1 MSVPVA
7 VLRLKVRTWAPVDV
21 GRHSTVTDAST
32 PGLMS
37 NATGPP
43 TRCAPSQTSRIA
55 PAARF
60 VPMLWATTRTWASLF
75 RTGSEANWTSADEIA
90 RSGQVKSVKL
100 RGRMLF
106 RSFVSR
112 VAPPSVTADN
122 GGATPPGTVPLHS
135 GGAVGGPKIGGG
147 GGPGFFGDAREG
159 VVCSTPAAPCVVRGG
174 GLKAAPLA

>member
-1 MSVPVA
+1 MSIPVA
-7 VLRLKVRTWAPVDV
+7 VLRLKVRRWAPVDV
-21 GRHSTVTDAST
+21 GRQSTVSVAST

-37 NATGPP
+37 NVTGPP

-60 VPMLWATTRTWASLF
+60 VPTLWATTRTWASLLK
-75 RTGSEANWTSADEIA
+75 TGSDANWTSEDEIA

-112 VAPPSVTADN
+112 VAPPSVTEDN
-122 GGATPPGTVPLHS
+122 GGSTTPGTPRPDSRAPFGPPMIVA
-135 GGAVGGPKIGGG
+135 GVVAVFWGGG
-147 GGPGFFGDAREG
+147 GGRGVFHTPG
-159 VVCSTPAAPCVVRGG
+159 APVG
-174 GLKAAPLA
+174 

>member
-21 GRHSTVTDAST
+21 GRHSTVSDAST

-122 GGATPPGTVPLHS
+122 GGGPPPGTGPPPPQAPVR
-135 GGAVGGPKIGGG
+135 GPKNVAGGRPLLFG
-147 GGPGFFGDAREG
+147 GRAAG
-159 VVCSTPAAPCVVRGG
+159 V
-174 GLKAAPLA
+174 

>member
-21 GRHSTVTDAST
+21 GRHSTVSGAST

-122 GGATPPGTVPLHS
+122 GGAPPPATGRLHPR
-135 GGAVGGPKIGGG
+135 GPVRGQMVVAGGRGGFLWVARAGAVCLHP
-147 GGPGFFGDAREG
+147 P
-159 VVCSTPAAPCVVRGG
+159 
-174 GLKAAPLA
+174 APLLHWVGG

>member
-1 MSVPVA
+1 MSIPVA
-7 VLRLKVRTWAPVDV
+7 DLRLKVRRWAPVDV
-21 GRHSTVTDAST
+21 GRQSTVSVAST

-37 NATGPP
+37 NVTGPP

-60 VPMLWATTRTWASLF
+60 VPTLWATTRTWASLLK
-75 RTGSEANWTSADEIA
+75 TGSDANWTSEDEIA

-112 VAPPSVTADN
+112 VAPPSATEANGGSTTAD
-122 GGATPPGTVPLHS
+122 TVRLDSSAPF
-135 GGAVGGPKIGGG
+135 GRQMIVAVVVA
-147 GGPGFFGDAREG
+147 FFGTSART
-159 VVCSTPAAPCVVRGG
+159 VSLIQTPAAM
-174 GLKAAPLA
+174 

>member
-21 GRHSTVTDAST
+21 GRQSTVSDAST

-37 NATGPP
+37 NVTGPP

-60 VPMLWATTRTWASLF
+60 VPTLWATTRTWASLF
-75 RTGSEANWTSADEIA
+75 RTGSEAYWTSADEIA

-122 GGATPPGTVPLHS
+122 GGVPPPATARVGPR
-135 GGAVGGPKIGGG
+135 GA
-147 GGPGFFGDAREG
+147 ARG
-159 VVCSTPAAPCVVRGG
+159 RPSARGG
-174 GLKAAPLA
+174 RRRRVETRAEAGASGWYAVRSTTADPVAR

>member
-122 GGATPPGTVPLHS
+122 GGSPTPDPVRLHS
-135 GGAVGGPKIGGG
+135 TAALRRPVSVAGVRSAL
-147 GGPGFFGDAREG
+147 G
-159 VVCSTPAAPCVVRGG
+159 VVWRKRYG
-174 GLKAAPLA
+174 

>member
-1 MSVPVA
+1 MSTPVA
-7 VLRLKVRTWAPVDV
+7 VRRLEVRKWVPVDV
-21 GRHSTVTDAST
+21 GRQSTVRIAST

-37 NATGPP
+37 NVTGPP

-60 VPMLWATTRTWASLF
+60 VPTLWATTRTCASLF
-75 RTGSEANWTSADEIA
+75 RTGSEANWMSDDEIA

-112 VAPPSVTADN
+112 IGPPSLTEDN
-122 GGATPPGTVPLHS
+122 GGGTGAGTARLHVR
-135 GGAVGGPKIGGG
+135 G
-147 GGPGFFGDAREG
+147 
-159 VVCSTPAAPCVVRGG
+159 PAARQALVHVGRGV
-174 GLKAAPLA
+174 L

>member
-21 GRHSTVTDAST
+21 GRQRTVRVAST

-37 NATGPP
+37 KMTGPP

-60 VPMLWATTRTWASLF
+60 VPTLWATTRTCASLF
-75 RTGSEANWTSADEIA
+75 RTGSEANWMSDDEIA
-90 RSGQVKSVKL
+90 RSGQVKSVKV
-100 RGRMLF
+100 RGKMLF

-112 VAPPSVTADN
+112 IAPPSVTEDKGGSTTAD
-122 GGATPPGTVPLHS
+122 TVRLDSRAP
-135 GGAVGGPKIGGG
+135 VGRQLIVAG
-147 GGPGFFGDAREG
+147 GGPFLRTRART
-159 VVCSTPAAPCVVRGG
+159 VSLIQTPAAM
-174 GLKAAPLA
+174 

>member
-1 MSVPVA
+1 MSIPVA
-7 VLRLKVRTWAPVDV
+7 VLRLKVRRWAPVDV
-21 GRHSTVTDAST
+21 GRQSTVSVAST

-37 NATGPP
+37 NVTGPP

-60 VPMLWATTRTWASLF
+60 VPTLWATTRTWASLLK
-75 RTGSEANWTSADEIA
+75 TGSDANWTSEDEIT

-112 VAPPSVTADN
+112 VAPPSVTEDN
-122 GGATPPGTVPLHS
+122 GGGTPPRPAPAAS
-135 GGAVGGPKIGGG
+135 WGAVRPPAHVAGP
-147 GGPGFFGDAREG
+147 P
-159 VVCSTPAAPCVVRGG
+159 PAP
-174 GLKAAPLA
+174 P

>member
-21 GRHSTVTDAST
+21 GRHSTVSDAST

-60 VPMLWATTRTWASLF
+60 VPTLWATTRTWASLF

-112 VAPPSVTADN
+112 VAPPSVTADS
-122 GGATPPGTVPLHS
+122 GGATTPGTGPLGS
-135 GGAVGGPKIGGG
+135 RGPVGRQIIVAGGRPVFLESPGGG
-147 GGPGFFGDAREG
+147 GVVPKTGPP
-159 VVCSTPAAPCVVRGG
+159 VVDGG
-174 GLKAAPLA
+174 GGTRA

>member
-7 VLRLKVRTWAPVDV
+7 ALRLNIKTWVPVDA
-21 GRHSTVTDAST
+21 GRQSTVRVASA

-37 NATGPP
+37 KVTGPA
-43 TRCAPSQTSRIA
+43 TRWAPSPTSRIA

-60 VPMLWATTRTWASLF
+60 VPTLWATTRTWASLF

-122 GGATPPGTVPLHS
+122 GGSTTADTVRLDSRAPF
-135 GGAVGGPKIGGG
+135 GRQMIVAVVVA
-147 GGPGFFGDAREG
+147 FFGTIART
-159 VVCSTPAAPCVVRGG
+159 VSLIQTPAAM
-174 GLKAAPLA
+174 

>member
-1 MSVPVA
+1 MSTPVA
-7 VLRLKVRTWAPVDV
+7 VLRLKVRRWAPVDV
-21 GRHSTVTDAST
+21 GRQSTVSVAST

-37 NATGPP
+37 NVTGPP

-90 RSGQVKSVKL
+90 RSGQVKSVKD
-100 RGRMLF
+100 RERMLF

-112 VAPPSVTADN
+112 VTPPSVTAD
-122 GGATPPGTVPLHS
+122 S
-135 GGAVGGPKIGGG
+135 GGAPTAGTGRLDSRGPFGPPMIVGGGGAVFLGGG
-147 GGPGFFGDAREG
+147 GGGG
-159 VVCSTPAAPCVVRGG
+159 VVPTPAA
-174 GLKAAPLA
+174 A

>member
-1 MSVPVA
+1 MSTPVA
-7 VLRLKVRTWAPVDV
+7 VLRLKVRRWAPVDV
-21 GRHSTVTDAST
+21 GRQSTVSVAST

-37 NATGPP
+37 NVTGPP

-60 VPMLWATTRTWASLF
+60 VPTLWATTRTWASLLK
-75 RTGSEANWTSADEIA
+75 TGSDANWTSEDEIA

-122 GGATPPGTVPLHS
+122 GGATTPGTGRLGP
-135 GGAVGGPKIGGG
+135 GGAVRGPKIGGG
-147 GGPGFFGDAREG
+147 GGAGFLGGRRGG
-159 VVCSTPAAPCVVRGG
+159 VVFANTRAPRGG
-174 GLKAAPLA
+174 RGG

>member
-21 GRHSTVTDAST
+21 GRHSTVSDAST

-122 GGATPPGTVPLHS
+122 GGSTTADTVRLDSRAPF
-135 GGAVGGPKIGGG
+135 GRQMIVAGVVAVFGAVAGAGAVIQ
-147 GGPGFFGDAREG
+147 
-159 VVCSTPAAPCVVRGG
+159 TPAAMWPVGVE
-174 GLKAAPLA
+174 AI

>member
-112 VAPPSVTADN
+112 IAPPSLTEDN
-122 GGATPPGTVPLHS
+122 GGAPTPGTPPPPPRGALGRPLI
-135 GGAVGGPKIGGG
+135 IGGG
-147 GGPGFFGDAREG
+147 RG
-159 VVCSTPAAPCVVRGG
+159 VLRAAPRGG
-174 GLKAAPLA
+174 GVGSHSPAPQPTRG

>member
-21 GRHSTVTDAST
+21 GRHSTVSGAST
-32 PGLMS
+32 PGLMA

-60 VPMLWATTRTWASLF
+60 VPTLWTTTRTCASLL
-75 RTGSEANWTSADEIA
+75 RTGSVANWTSEDEIA

-112 VAPPSVTADN
+112 VAPPSATETNGGSTTADTVRLDSSAPF
-122 GGATPPGTVPLHS
+122 GRQMIVAVVGA
-135 GGAVGGPKIGGG
+135 
-147 GGPGFFGDAREG
+147 FFGASGRTG
-159 VVCSTPAAPCVVRGG
+159 SVIQTPAA
-174 GLKAAPLA
+174 L

>member
-21 GRHSTVTDAST
+21 GRHSTVSDAST

-90 RSGQVKSVKL
+90 RSGQGKSVKL

-122 GGATPPGTVPLHS
+122 GGRATTGTGWAGAGRAAAGATKRSVVGVSPVTRAEAGAS
-135 GGAVGGPKIGGG
+135 GWYAVRSTTADPV
-147 GGPGFFGDAREG
+147 AR
-159 VVCSTPAAPCVVRGG
+159 
-174 GLKAAPLA
+174 

>member
-1 MSVPVA
+1 VSVPVA

-21 GRHSTVTDAST
+21 GRHSTVSGAST

-43 TRCAPSQTSRIA
+43 ARCAPSQTSRIA

-122 GGATPPGTVPLHS
+122 GGAPPPPPVRLDSRAPVRRPRIAARPAPAFLGT
-135 GGAVGGPKIGGG
+135 
-147 GGPGFFGDAREG
+147 ARAQG
-159 VVCSTPAAPCVVRGG
+159 LVHTTAPPPAA
-174 GLKAAPLA
+174 

>member
-1 MSVPVA
+1 MSVV
-7 VLRLKVRTWAPVDV
+7 VGVRRLNVRRWAPVDV
-21 GRHSTVTDAST
+21 GRHRTVKVVSS

-37 NATGPP
+37 NVTVPP

-60 VPMLWATTRTWASLF
+60 VPALWTTTRTCASLL
-75 RTGSEANWTSADEIA
+75 RTGSVANWTSEDEIA

-112 VAPPSVTADN
+112 VAPPSATEAN
-122 GGATPPGTVPLHS
+122 GGAATPAPGPRHPRGP
-135 GGAVGGPKIGGG
+135 GGRPQSVAGGGGRRCGGPGGG
-147 GGPGFFGDAREG
+147 GGGATLPG
-159 VVCSTPAAPCVVRGG
+159 RG
-174 GLKAAPLA
+174 

>member
-21 GRHSTVTDAST
+21 GRHSTVSDAST

-122 GGATPPGTVPLHS
+122 GGATPPGTGPARP
-135 GGAVGGPKIGGG
+135 GGPVGGPQDVGGG
-147 GGPGFFGDAREG
+147 GARFLGGREG
-159 VVCSTPAAPCVVRGG
+159 GG
-174 GLKAAPLA
+174 VFFDAG

>member
-7 VLRLKVRTWAPVDV
+7 ILRLKVRTWAPVDV

-122 GGATPPGTVPLHS
+122 GGAHPPGPGPPRPTA
-135 GGAVGGPKIGGG
+135 AVRGPKNVAGGRPLLFG
-147 GGPGFFGDAREG
+147 GRAAG
-159 VVCSTPAAPCVVRGG
+159 V
-174 GLKAAPLA
+174 

>member
-21 GRHSTVTDAST
+21 GRHSTVSDAST

-122 GGATPPGTVPLHS
+122 GGAPPPDTGRLDPR
-135 GGAVGGPKIGGG
+135 GPFGRPMIVGGGRRVFLGGG
-147 GGPGFFGDAREG
+147 GEGG
-159 VVCSTPAAPCVVRGG
+159 VVSAAARPC
-174 GLKAAPLA
+174 

>member
-21 GRHSTVTDAST
+21 GRHSTVSDAST

-37 NATGPP
+37 NVTGPP

-60 VPMLWATTRTWASLF
+60 VPTLWATTRTWASLF

-100 RGRMLF
+100 RGRMLL

-112 VAPPSVTADN
+112 VAPPSVTTD
-122 GGATPPGTVPLHS
+122 S
-135 GGAVGGPKIGGG
+135 GGCPTPHTIPLDTEGPVGP
-147 GGPGFFGDAREG
+147 P
-159 VVCSTPAAPCVVRGG
+159 TNNAA
-174 GLKAAPLA
+174 

>member
-21 GRHSTVTDAST
+21 GRHSTVSDAST

-122 GGATPPGTVPLHS
+122 GGATTPGTGPPASRAPVGRPMIVAGGRAVFFVEAG
-135 GGAVGGPKIGGG
+135 GGAVVP
-147 GGPGFFGDAREG
+147 
-159 VVCSTPAAPCVVRGG
+159 TAAPPQLVWGG
-174 GLKAAPLA
+174 DT

>member
-21 GRHSTVTDAST
+21 GRHSTVSDAST

-122 GGATPPGTVPLHS
+122 GGGTPPRPARPPPRGP
-135 GGAVGGPKIGGG
+135 VGGPEGVGGGRAVFLGGG
-147 GGPGFFGDAREG
+147 GGG
-159 VVCSTPAAPCVVRGG
+159 VVLCNPRP
-174 GLKAAPLA
+174 

>member
-7 VLRLKVRTWAPVDV
+7 VLRVKVRTWAPVDV
-21 GRHSTVTDAST
+21 GRHSTVSDAST

-122 GGATPPGTVPLHS
+122 GGAPPPDTGPPHPRGPLGRPKVVAGGAAVFLVGPPGGVGVP
-135 GGAVGGPKIGGG
+135 
-147 GGPGFFGDAREG
+147 
-159 VVCSTPAAPCVVRGG
+159 T
-174 GLKAAPLA
+174 

>member
-21 GRHSTVTDAST
+21 GRQSTVSDAST

-37 NATGPP
+37 NVTGPP

-60 VPMLWATTRTWASLF
+60 VPTLWATTRTWASLF

-112 VAPPSVTADN
+112 VAPPSVTADS
-122 GGATPPGTVPLHS
+122 GGATPPGTGRLAPT
-135 GGAVGGPKIGGG
+135 GAVRGPVNV
-147 GGPGFFGDAREG
+147 A
-159 VVCSTPAAPCVVRGG
+159 G
-174 GLKAAPLA
+174 GLAAFCF

>member
-112 VAPPSVTADN
+112 VAPPSVTADS
-122 GGATPPGTVPLHS
+122 GGATTPATRRLAPR
-135 GGAVGGPKIGGG
+135 AAAWGPAQAAGVARVLWGGG
-147 GGPGFFGDAREG
+147 GGGG
-159 VVCSTPAAPCVVRGG
+159 VV
-174 GLKAAPLA
+174 

>member
-21 GRHSTVTDAST
+21 GRHSTVSDAST

-75 RTGSEANWTSADEIA
+75 RTGSDANWTSADEIA

-122 GGATPPGTVPLHS
+122 GGAPPAGTGRPGARAARGGPEGV
-135 GGAVGGPKIGGG
+135 GVRGAV
-147 GGPGFFGDAREG
+147 FW
-159 VVCSTPAAPCVVRGG
+159 G
-174 GLKAAPLA
+174 GLCARGVGRA